1 MGDAQNQTNDF
12 LAQMRA
18 ERDRLT
24 FQLNV
29 IDNLLR
35 VYERTSGYHLPKS
48 RDPRDVLL
56 DEEFDEM
63 EICR

>member
-1 MGDAQNQTNDF
+1 MSDATIHF
-12 LAQMRA
+12 IATMRA
-18 ERDRLT
+18 ERARLT
-24 FQLNV
+24 LQLNV

-35 VYERTSGYHLPKS
+35 VYEQTSGYHLPKS

-56 DEEFDEM
+56 DEDFDEM